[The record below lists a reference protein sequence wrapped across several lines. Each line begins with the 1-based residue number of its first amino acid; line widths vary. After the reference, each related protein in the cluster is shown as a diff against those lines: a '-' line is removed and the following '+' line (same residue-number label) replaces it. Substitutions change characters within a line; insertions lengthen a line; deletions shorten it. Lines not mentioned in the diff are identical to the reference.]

1 MLVLI
6 FTNFASVDIS
16 FILNFLSSVIPFS
29 HLLNLLMEEK
39 IGKSLCFIS
48 HKPAWGETDVAT
60 ADKKSNGFR
69 LS

>member
-1 MLVLI
+1 
-6 FTNFASVDIS
+6 
-16 FILNFLSSVIPFS
+16 
-29 HLLNLLMEEK
+29 LLMEEK